1 MRQIYG
7 VIGKPT
13 GHSLSP
19 AMHEA
24 AFKEL
29 NIDGTYVAFEVEEDR
44 LKQAIDGVRGLG
56 ISGLNV
62 TIPHKVEV
70 MKYLDEIDPIAERIG
85 AVNTIVHKDHRL
97 IGYNTDGEGYLQA
110 LLPIIPRP
118 LEEMRVLILGA
129 GGAAKGVAIS
139 LALHGVKE
147 LCISNRTVS
156 KADALVQEC
165 SSITKSSSMPI
176 TLAQARLT
184 EFDLIV
190 NTTSIGMTPNVEQ
203 MPLSL
208 EMIARGGV
216 VSDLIYTPSKTR
228 WLKDAESRGAIVQNG
243 LEMFINQGALAFEK
257 WTGKDAP
264 REVMKKKVKEI
275 LGGTR

>member
-1 MRQIYG
+1 MRQMYG
-7 VIGKPT
+7 VIGNPI

-29 NIDGTYVAFEVEEDR
+29 NIDGTYVAFEVEEDQ

-56 ISGLNV
+56 IRGLNV

-110 LLPIIPRP
+110 LLPIIAKP
-118 LEEMRVLILGA
+118 LKEMRVLILGA

-156 KADALVQEC
+156 KADALAKEC
-165 SSITKSSSMPI
+165 SAITHSSSMPI
-176 TLAQARLT
+176 TFAQARLT
-184 EFDLIV
+184 EFDLII

-208 EMIARGGV
+208 EMIAPGV
-216 VSDLIYTPSKTR
+216 IVSDLIYTPSKTR
-228 WLKDAESRGAIVQNG
+228 WLKDAKSRGAIVQNG

-257 WTGKDAP
+257 WTGKNAP
-264 REVMKKKVKEI
+264 REVMKRKVKEI
-275 LGGTR
+275 LGGTT